1 MPEDSQAPIIMVGPG
16 TGIAPFRGFWQE
28 RMFMRSEELKKQLLS
43 KTITPRTAP
52 IQVRGPHAIPD
63 TPANRLSIGS
73 MGGPSGPRRRQYV
86 STVTTPLRSMLEV
99 EIDRQQEA
107 VPELSDSSSDSSDS
121 YSDSDEEKKKKQEKR
136 KRKVSN
142 RLRRSASDESQMKN
156 IADMVSA
163 RQSRWGTMSLYF
175 GCRRAESDY
184 IYKDEIKRAHI
195 TGAISDVYVGLSR
208 EPGVQKVFTNSIA
221 KIV

>member
-1 MPEDSQAPIIMVGPG
+1 MPEESQAPIIMVGPG

-52 IQVRGPHAIPD
+52 VINIRHGSHNIPD

-73 MGGPSGPRRRQYV
+73 MGGPTGPRRRQFV
-86 STVTTPLRSMLEV
+86 STVTTPLRSMLE
-99 EIDRQQEA
+99 EA
-107 VPELSDSSSDSSDS
+107 IEREHQLPVPDLSDSSTESSNDESDNQ
-121 YSDSDEEKKKKQEKR
+121 DEKQKKLEKR
-136 KRKVSN
+136 RRKSSN

-163 RQSRWGTMSLYF
+163 RQSQWGTMSLYF
-175 GCRRAESDY
+175 GCRRSESDY
-184 IYKDEIKRAHI
+184 IFKDEIKRAHI
-195 TGAISDVYVGLSR
+195 TGAITDINVALSR
-208 EPGVQKVFTNSIA
+208 EPRVQKVRSL
-221 KIV
+221 KR